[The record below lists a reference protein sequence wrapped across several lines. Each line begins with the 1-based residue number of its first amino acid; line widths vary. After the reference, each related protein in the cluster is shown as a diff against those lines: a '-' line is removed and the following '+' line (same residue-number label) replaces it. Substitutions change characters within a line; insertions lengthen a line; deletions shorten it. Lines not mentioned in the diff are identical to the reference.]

1 MEHQLLLSS
10 FYSITALVFSIFV
23 MFMYSEKEKFKN
35 HENTVFLVI
44 LLFTA
49 VVSIAEIFY
58 AYCLS
63 KYDTTNLIVPLSIK
77 VFMVLA
83 IFWMESAFYYV
94 FCQMS
99 RKYDEEKRKKR
110 RKTALIILFF
120 LAFFSSLATSIFPVE
135 YFDYTNHLYGFTG
148 KSIYILFGQGILL
161 ILFTGYGIL
170 FGNKELPIR
179 DKIPLIAAILFVV
192 ATLVVKYTVEGASY
206 NTQAYQFALITIAIY
221 FSLENQDS
229 KVLSELKKSKDEA
242 DKTNKSQTEFLTSM
256 SHEVRTPMS
265 TIIGFSD
272 ILLKEPNL
280 TKELVDQDAKHI
292 NLSANKLLDFI
303 EDILDLSKISSN
315 KESLKEADYD
325 LLPFLINLDNNVRP
339 RINDKNITILYNIDE
354 STPKKLFGDEETL
367 GKCFYDVFLFFIN
380 NLDGGTIN
388 FKMEPYKNGN
398 TFMLHT
404 TYIVYVDSNLEKQK
418 ELEEDIYNIESNDI
432 NGKII
437 SIITSKRYID
447 LFGGE
452 LEIKMEGNILTV
464 DIYVPEKIVDSNPVG
479 VVFNNK

>member
-1 MEHQLLLSS
+1 MGHQLLLSS
-10 FYSITALVFSIFV
+10 FYSITALIFSIFV
-23 MFMYSEKEKFKN
+23 MFMYSAKEKFKN

-49 VVSIAEIFY
+49 VVSVAEIFY

-63 KYDTTNLIVPLSIK
+63 KFDTTNIIVPLSIK
-77 VFMVLA
+77 IFMVLA

-110 RKTALIILFF
+110 RKLAIIILFS
-120 LAFFSSLATSIFPVE
+120 LAFCSSLATSIFPVV
-135 YFDYTNHLYGFTG
+135 YFDYSEHLYGFTG
-148 KSIYILFGQGILL
+148 KSIYILFAQGVLL

-179 DKIPLIAAILFVV
+179 DKVPLIIAILFVIL
-192 ATLVVKYTVEGASY
+192 TLVIKYTVDGADY
-206 NTQAYQFALITIAIY
+206 NTQAYQFALITISIY

-229 KVLSELKKSKDEA
+229 KALLELKKSKDEA

-272 ILLKEPNL
+272 ILLKESNL

-292 NLSANKLLDFI
+292 NASANKLLDFI

-315 KESLKEADYD
+315 KEVLNEADYD
-325 LLPFLINLDNNVRP
+325 LLPFLINLDNDVKP
-339 RINDKNITILYNIDE
+339 RTNDKNITILYNIEE
-354 STPKKLFGDEETL
+354 SLTRKLYGDEEKL
-367 GKCFYDVFLFFIN
+367 SKCLYDVFLFFIN
-380 NLDGGTIN
+380 NLESGTIN
-388 FKMEPYKNGN
+388 YKMEPYKNGN
-398 TFMLHT
+398 LFMFHI
-404 TYIVYVDSNLEKQK
+404 TYNVYVDADVEKQK
-418 ELEEDIYNIESNDI
+418 EIEEDMINIENNDI

-437 SIITSKRYID
+437 SLITSKRYID
-447 LFGGE
+447 MFGGE
-452 LEIKMEGNILTV
+452 MEVKMEDSILVV

-479 VVFNNK
+479 EVFKK